1 MHLALGYFY
10 KAFLN
15 KILLLCLIVIAREV
29 SIMANTSEFA
39 KAEISVNL
47 KEKIGSLNM
56 SKVASLGQGGLS
68 DDPMWEDRIE
78 EIRALRPAIIRL
90 FVQEYFHL
98 LPQPGKYDFS
108 RLDRSVETILKTG
121 AKPLMCLTFK
131 PRVLYPEINQ
141 DIVEPNDWEEWKRLI
156 FNLVKHYKDKRAGIR
171 YWEIS
176 NEPDI
181 GEAGGCPYR
190 FQPEDYVRYYQE
202 TAEAILKAD
211 PFARVGGPTLAYVR
225 SPILP
230 TLLEHC
236 DKENI
241 PIHFVSWHIYTSDPL
256 KIKETIEYVKD
267 LLKKYPRLKLET
279 ILDEWN
285 MDLGAPSHDPRF
297 QPCFVAETIYQ
308 MVSAGLD
315 YSCYYHIR
323 DYRFNREKFADFMS
337 PEGIENMERFWN
349 EGDVRL
355 GLYDFDNRRRP
366 AYLTFKL
373 LSEMNG
379 KRLELLSNHPQV
391 HGFAVNDEKAKSY
404 KLLLWNFSNQPITC
418 EIKLRGLEEN
428 MRLKHTV
435 LEAEG
440 EGRLREEEGI
450 LRKGEDKLRVNFEPY
465 AIHFW
470 SLERE
475 KG

>member
-1 MHLALGYFY
+1 
-10 KAFLN
+10 
-15 KILLLCLIVIAREV
+15 V
-29 SIMANTSEFA
+29 SILANNSEGEEARVTVF
-39 KAEISVNL
+39 L

-56 SKVASLGQGGLS
+56 SKIASLGQGGFW
-68 DDPMWEDRIE
+68 DEPVFEDRIG
-78 EIRALRPAIIRL
+78 EISALRPAIIRL

-98 LPQPGKYDFS
+98 LPEPGKYYFS

-141 DIVEPNDWEEWKRLI
+141 DIVFPNDWEEWKCLI
-156 FNLVKHYKDKRAGIR
+156 FNLVKHYKDKKAGIR

-190 FQPEDYVRYYQE
+190 FQPEDYVRYYRE

-211 PFARVGGPTLAYVR
+211 PSALVGGPALASVY

-241 PIHFVSWHIYTSDPL
+241 PIHFLSWHIYTNDPL
-256 KIKETIEYVKD
+256 KIRETIEYVKV
-267 LLKKYPRLKLET
+267 LLKKYPRLKVET

-285 MDLGAPSHDPRF
+285 MDLGAPSQDPRF

-323 DYRFNREKFADFMS
+323 DYRFNREKLADFMS
-337 PEGIENMERFWN
+337 PEAIENISRFWN

-355 GLYDFDNRRRP
+355 GLYDFDNRVRP
-366 AYLTFKL
+366 AYFVFKL
-373 LSEMNG
+373 LAELG
-379 KRLELLSNHPQV
+379 GERLELISNHPKV
-391 HGFAVNDEKAKSY
+391 HGFAIHDEKAKSY
-404 KLLLWNFSNQPITC
+404 KLMLWNFSNQQLSCQIQL
-418 EIKLRGLEEN
+418 KGLVEDMRARHSVLDAAGEE
-428 MRLKHTV
+428 K
-435 LEAEG
+435 
-440 EGRLREEEGI
+440 LREEEGI
-450 LRKGEDKLRVNFEPY
+450 LKKGDNSLKVDFEPY
-465 AIHFW
+465 AVHFW

-475 KG
+475 KGYKRD